1 MRNKA
6 KNIPHIKVDAFPLV
20 DSHFS
25 GVGHYTLGIVKG
37 LDELAGEGKLTYSL
51 ITPHYQSG
59 KLKKYNFLHYKKI
72 IKSPIPSKVLRG
84 FMKYRWNIPL
94 DFVFGKGHY
103 YFPSFLSWPTWVADS
118 TVVIHDV
125 TYLAVP
131 ECVDKGNREYLTK
144 TVPFSM
150 KNSKNII
157 AVSEF
162 SKSEIIKYY
171 PEIDSKR
178 VSVATPSIDRRHF
191 YKRSA
196 EEIYKVKMK
205 YDIFSEHYIL
215 SVGNIEPRK
224 NYDRLVEAY
233 TKLPR
238 HITDKYP
245 LVIVGAGGWNNAHVK
260 ERIQK
265 AKEDGFRIINPK
277 QFVEDKDMPALYSGA
292 QFFVFTPIYEGF
304 GMPPLEA
311 FACGTPVLASNVTS
325 VPEAAG
331 KAAVYVDPFDIDDLE
346 QKLEFMVN
354 ETERDRSQFHEAIE
368 EHLSSLSWR
377 RSAEVTAASLT
388 GLPVKYFQER
398 EG

>member
-1 MRNKA
+1 MK
-6 KNIPHIKVDAFPLV
+6 IPHIKIDAFPLV
-20 DSHFS
+20 DTHFS
-25 GVGHYTLGIVKG
+25 GVGHYTLGIVSG

-51 ITPHYQSG
+51 ITPHHRSAM
-59 KLKKYNFLHYKKI
+59 LDKYNFRNYKKI

-131 ECVDKGNREYLTK
+131 ECVDKGNREYLSK
-144 TVPFSM
+144 TVPFSLN
-150 KNSKNII
+150 NSKNII

-171 PEIDSKR
+171 PDIDKNR
-178 VSVATPSIDRRHF
+178 ISVAHPSIDRKHF

-205 YDIFSEHYIL
+205 YDIFSENYIL

-224 NYDRLVEAY
+224 NYDKLVDAY
-233 TKLPR
+233 TKLPKE
-238 HITDKYP
+238 ITDKYP
-245 LVIVGAGGWNNAHVK
+245 LVIVGAGGWNNDHVK
-260 ERIQK
+260 KRIQE
-265 AKEDGFRIINPK
+265 AKENGFRIINPK
-277 QFVEDKDMPALYSGA
+277 QFVEDKDMPALFSGA

-304 GMPPLEA
+304 GMSPLEA
-311 FACGTPVLASNVTS
+311 YACGTPVLASGTTS

-331 KAAVYVDPFDIDDLE
+331 DAAVYVDPNDVNDITK
-346 QKLEFMVN
+346 KLKYMVN
-354 ETERDRSQFHEAIE
+354 ATEKDRQQFSKKIE
-368 EHLSSLSWR
+368 DHLSQLSWR
-377 RSAEVTAASLT
+377 KSAEITASALT
-388 GLPVKYFQER
+388 GLPVSYFANKE
-398 EG
+398 